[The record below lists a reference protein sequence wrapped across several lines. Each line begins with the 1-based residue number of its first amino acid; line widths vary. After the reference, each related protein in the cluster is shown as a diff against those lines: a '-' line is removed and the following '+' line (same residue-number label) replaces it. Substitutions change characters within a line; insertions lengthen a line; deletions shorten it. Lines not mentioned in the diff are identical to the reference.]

1 MPTLGETVN
10 KKIAT
15 AVSLCSLLLTGCGAV
30 GQATPD
36 STPTVAA
43 AGPASASS
51 TPTPT
56 PTVDGPKSI
65 RGNLIKAVGQAAGV
79 TYNGKTVATFVAKS
93 IEVATACPSQYAPK
107 PKNGQIV
114 IVTFDAQT
122 TPDLASTPMKQW
134 GLNIFGWKAIA
145 GNGTTVNG
153 SVVSFGCLDSTQQL
167 PSSMG
172 PGEKATGKIAFDV
185 PPGNGTLIYTEPAAD
200 IGWEWAYP
208 AK

>member
-1 MPTLGETVN
+1 M
-10 KKIAT
+10 KKKFIA
-15 AVSLCSLLLTGCGAV
+15 AAGALCSLLVAGCGST

-36 STPTVAA
+36 STPSVAV
-43 AGPASASS
+43 AGPASASA

-56 PTVDGPKSI
+56 ATEGPKSS
-65 RGNLIKAVGQAAGV
+65 RGNLIKAVGQPASL
-79 TYNGKTVATFVAKS
+79 TYNDKTVATFVAKS
-93 IEVATACPSQYAPK
+93 IEITTACPAQYAPK

-122 TPDLASTPMKQW
+122 TSDLASTPMKTW
-134 GLNIFGWKAIA
+134 DLNIFGWKAIA

-153 SVVSFGCLDSTQQL
+153 NIASFGCLDSTQQL

-172 PGEKATGKIAFDV
+172 PAENATGKMAFDV
-185 PPGNGTLIYTEPAAD
+185 PPGNGTLIYTEPGATK
-200 IGWEWAYP
+200 GWEWDYP